1 MQKKTGNKVLIL
13 GGGRWGQ
20 VTYNNLFN
28 KSFINKLQLISRSFK
43 LTNSILKDK
52 KTKIQ
57 RRINHK
63 EIKNYDLIT
72 ICKNN
77 ISKIRYLKKL
87 RDFKN
92 ILVVEKPLI
101 IKNNINKFLLSF
113 SENFFFKSSMV
124 F

>member
-28 KSFINKLQLISRSFK
+28 ESFIKKLQLISRSFK

-52 KTKIQ
+52 KPKIQ

>member
-28 KSFINKLQLISRSFK
+28 ESFIKKLQLISRSFK

-52 KTKIQ
+52 KPKIQ

-87 RDFKN
+87 RDFK
-92 ILVVEKPLI
+92 IY
-101 IKNNINKFLLSF
+101 
-113 SENFFFKSSMV
+113 
-124 F
+124 